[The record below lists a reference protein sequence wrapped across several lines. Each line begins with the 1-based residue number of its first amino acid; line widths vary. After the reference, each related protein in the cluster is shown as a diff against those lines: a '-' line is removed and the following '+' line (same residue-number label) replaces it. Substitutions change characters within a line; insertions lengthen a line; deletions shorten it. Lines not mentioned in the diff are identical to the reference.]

1 MASAN
6 KKGLLVVVSAPSGA
20 GKTTL
25 CKEISRALTN
35 LKHSISYTTRQPR
48 PNEIDGEHYFF
59 VSTEKFKQMVK
70 KGEFAEWAVVHGNLY
85 GTSKKQL
92 SSMLNNG
99 IDVILDIDSQGAMQI
114 KKNWKAGVYIYI
126 LPPSFNDLKARLME
140 RNADAKDE
148 IKKRL
153 KNARKE
159 IPYYKRYNYV
169 IINDRFDKAL
179 EKLKSII
186 IAEKLRIE
194 RFNKNLI
201 KEKFG
206 S

>member
-1 MASAN
+1 MTSAD

-25 CKEISRALTN
+25 CKEISRALPN
-35 LKHSISYTTRQPR
+35 LKHSISYTTRKPR

-59 VSTEKFKQMVK
+59 VAREKFKQMIK
-70 KGEFAEWAVVHGNLY
+70 KGEFAEWAIVHGNLY

-114 KKNWKAGVYIYI
+114 KKNWKTGVYIYI
-126 LPPSFNDLKARLME
+126 LPPSFDDLKTRLME

-179 EKLKSII
+179 ERLKSII

-194 RFNKNLI
+194 RFNKNFI